1 MFTMSGNGYI
11 FVTARDNFSMYLKKN
26 RFANS
31 EFLRKF
37 SLHCWLLAYTGIISL
52 VVQKLLKCV
61 DRAAS

>member
-1 MFTMSGNGYI
+1 
-11 FVTARDNFSMYLKKN
+11 MYLKKN